1 MAAHNAARVKRG
13 MVIRCSRNS
22 FTVQTVDGA
31 SVECHIKGK
40 VLKDSGRFYNPLAP
54 GDMVNIEEDAGHPGT
69 GRVVSLE
76 KRRNMFSRFNAKGQA
91 PQLLAANADAVLC
104 LTTPESPPFRPRFLD
119 RVLVQAEA
127 AAIDAV
133 IVCNKCDLG
142 FEDPDVEE
150 RLEDFTRIGYTV
162 FRVSAKTGE
171 ALDALAAFISGKTVV
186 LIGQSGTGKSSLIN
200 ALAPGLDIKT
210 GALNEK
216 YDRGNHTTVMPV
228 MFELPLGAYT
238 GGGTSVTRIIDTPG
252 IRLFVPH
259 GIAADDVILHLR
271 EFAPLAGQCSYGL
284 SCSHRTETGCKIIEA
299 VQSGLIHEDRYNSF
313 LRISAEISGSA
324 DRNYGD

>member
-1 MAAHNAARVKRG
+1 MAAHNAARMKRG

-22 FTVQTVDGA
+22 FTVQTGDGA

-54 GDMVNIEEDAGHPGT
+54 GDMVNIEEDSGDPGT

-76 KRRNMFSRFNAKGQA
+76 KRRNIFSRFNAKGQA

-133 IVCNKCDLG
+133 IVCNKCDMG
-142 FEDPDVEE
+142 FEDPAVEE

-162 FRVSAKTGE
+162 FRVSAKTGD
-171 ALDALAAFISGKTVV
+171 ALGELAAFISGKTVV

-200 ALAPGLDIKT
+200 ALAPGLNIKT

-216 YDRGNHTTVMPV
+216 YDRGNHTTVMPL

-259 GIAADDVILHLR
+259 GITEDNVILYLR

-284 SCSHRTETGCKIIEA
+284 SCSHRAEPGCKIIEA
-299 VQSGLIHEDRYNSF
+299 LQSGLIHEDRYNSF

>member
-1 MAAHNAARVKRG
+1 MVSHNTAWVKRG

-54 GDMVNIEEDAGHPGT
+54 GDTVNIEEDAGHPET

-76 KRRNMFSRFNAKGQA
+76 KRRNIFSRFNAKGQA

-142 FEDPDVEE
+142 FEDPAVEE

-200 ALAPGLDIKT
+200 ALAPGLNIKT

-216 YDRGNHTTVMPV
+216 YDRGNHTTVMPL

-259 GIAADDVILHLR
+259 GIAADDVILYLR

-284 SCSHRTETGCKIIEA
+284 SCSHRAEPGCKIIEA
-299 VQSGLIHEDRYNSF
+299 LQSGLIHEDRYNSF